1 MIFNVNIGTFSVKF
15 GWEQAS
21 HTDDLHEES
30 VGITSGT
37 LLNSLITSMAPI
49 GALIGTFT
57 A

>member
-1 MIFNVNIGTFSVKF
+1 MIFNVNIGTFTTKF
-15 GWEQAS
+15 GWDLGSE
-21 HTDDLHEES
+21 TDDPDQHEE
-30 VGITSGT
+30 GITSGT